1 MKILSVNKFHRRSGG
16 AETYMFNLTE
26 LLGRRGHEVVPF
38 SMMDERNEPSCYWK
52 YFVPNVDY
60 HRKRGLVRKV
70 SEAGRIFYSLESKR
84 RIGALIRD
92 AKPSLAHCHNI
103 YHQISPSIL
112 HALKEH
118 GVPIVLTAHDYKLL
132 CGNYKMLS
140 HGRIC
145 ERCCH
150 GIHYHATLER
160 CVKNSLTASIVTT
173 IEMYLHKFLEIYSLI
188 DVIIT
193 PSLFLKSKLVQYNVQ
208 PGKIVHLPN
217 FVDPAKYQPCYEH
230 QGYFLYLGRLVEEK
244 GLKTLLS
251 AMKSL
256 RTEKLWVLGDGPQ
269 RTELED
275 FASKHQLTNVSFRGF
290 LTGRELVNAIRNAS
304 FIVLPSEWYE
314 NNPLSVLEAFAM
326 GKPVVASRIGG
337 ISELIDDGEDG
348 FLFTA
353 GDSEDL
359 AEKINSMLADQKRL
373 VEMGK
378 AGRSKILRRYTPE
391 QHYDGIMQVYNR
403 LVNT

>member
-1 MKILSVNKFHRRSGG
+1 M
-16 AETYMFNLTE
+16 
-26 LLGRRGHEVVPF
+26 
-38 SMMDERNEPSCYWK
+38 
-52 YFVPNVDY
+52 
-60 HRKRGLVRKV
+60 
-70 SEAGRIFYSLESKR
+70 
-84 RIGALIRD
+84 
-92 AKPSLAHCHNI
+92 
-103 YHQISPSIL
+103 
-112 HALKEH
+112 
-118 GVPIVLTAHDYKLL
+118 
-132 CGNYKMLS
+132 
-140 HGRIC
+140 
-145 ERCCH
+145 
-150 GIHYHATLER
+150 
-160 CVKNSLTASIVTT
+160 KNSLTASIVTT
-173 IEMYLHKFLEIYSLI
+173 IEMYLHSFLDIYSLI

-208 PGKIVHLPN
+208 PKKIVHLPN
-217 FVDPAKYQPCYEH
+217 FVDPNKYQPCYEH

-256 RTEKLWVLGDGPQ
+256 RSKELWVLGDGPQ
-269 RTELED
+269 RAELED
-275 FASKHQLTNVSFRGF
+275 FASKYQLDNVRFRGF
-290 LTGRELVNAIRNAS
+290 LTGTELANAIKNAS

-314 NNPLSVLEAFAM
+314 NNPLSILEALAM

-337 ISELIDDGEDG
+337 ISELINDGEDG

-373 VEMGK
+373 VELGK

-403 LVNT
+403 LVSA